1 MPPWKGEAR
10 PLSHDAFAQAAERIG
25 CDVPAIR
32 AVWDVEAA
40 GKHFLPDGSV
50 IRRFEPHHF
59 PKDLWSQ
66 IGFIVRKGE
75 APWRASL
82 RQSSEDLF
90 QRAYAVDPDAA
101 LAASSWG
108 APQIMAGMNHEA
120 AGFDSPRAMVEH
132 MAKGADQQLGAFVQ
146 LIEAWGLDSAIRAHD
161 WLAFA
166 RRYNGSGQPEV
177 YARKME
183 AAYRRHSG
191 TKSARV
197 LRVGDRGAA
206 VKRLQGALGI
216 KADGAFGPQTLS
228 AVEAFQREAGL
239 PVDGIAG
246 ARTWAAIEQEEGAEP
261 PKQEVT
267 ADKVQREVG
276 RWVGVT
282 SALGAAATTMRDA
295 FADIPEPL
303 LWGLVAAALAGGVLW
318 LWKRRSA

>member
-1 MPPWKGEAR
+1 MNEPWRGAGR
-10 PLSHDAFAQAAERIG
+10 PLSSDAFAQAAARLG

-32 AVWDVEAA
+32 AVWDVEAS
-40 GKHFLPDGSV
+40 GKHFLDDGTV
-50 IRRFEPHHF
+50 VRRFEPHHF
-59 PKDLWSQ
+59 PKHLWGQ
-66 IGFIVRKGE
+66 IGFRVRKGE

-90 QRAYAVDPDAA
+90 QLAYAVDPDAA

-120 AGFDSPRAMVEH
+120 AGFDTPREMVEH
-132 MAKGADQQLGAFVQ
+132 MAKGADHQIGAFVQ

-161 WLAFA
+161 WLTFA

-191 TKSARV
+191 AASSKV
-197 LRVGDRGAA
+197 LRVGDRGGA
-206 VKRLQGALGI
+206 VKRLQRALEI
-216 KADGAFGPQTLS
+216 EADGAFGPQTLAS
-228 AVEAFQREAGL
+228 LKAFQREAGL
-239 PVDGIAG
+239 AVDGIAG
-246 ARTWAAIEQEEGAEP
+246 AKTWAALEQAEGAKP

-267 ADKVQREVG
+267 ADTIQREVG

-282 SALGAAATTMRDA
+282 SAIGAAATTMRNA
-295 FADIPEPL
+295 LADIPEPVIY
-303 LWGLVAAALAGGVLW
+303 GLVIAALVGGGLW
-318 LWKRRSA
+318 LWKRRA